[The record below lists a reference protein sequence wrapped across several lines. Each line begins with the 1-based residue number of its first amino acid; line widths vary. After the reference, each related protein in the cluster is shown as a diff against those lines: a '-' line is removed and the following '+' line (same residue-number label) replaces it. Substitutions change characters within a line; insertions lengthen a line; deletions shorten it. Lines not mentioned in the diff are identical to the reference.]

1 MHAGDTTMAELQ
13 IHHIKVVAHT
23 KQGEEVELYM
33 GMPGHP
39 TLEEIL
45 EVVAGYHGFATVDEM
60 CHEWR

>member
-1 MHAGDTTMAELQ
+1 MAELQ